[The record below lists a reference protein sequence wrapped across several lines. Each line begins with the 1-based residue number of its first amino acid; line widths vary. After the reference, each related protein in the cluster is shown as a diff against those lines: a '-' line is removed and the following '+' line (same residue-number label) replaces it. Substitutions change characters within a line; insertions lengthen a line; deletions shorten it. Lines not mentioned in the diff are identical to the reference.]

1 MEFFN
6 KKEEVIDLQLTQYG
20 KYLLSL
26 GKLKPVYY
34 AFYDDN
40 IIYDSNHMGLQD
52 KPGEIQNNAEPRIQE
67 NTPSLK
73 SFHNF
78 HSIDD
83 DLQRAVEATYH
94 SQMGGGETTPEA
106 MRSLQMLMNQQT
118 PDKSQILINPLA
130 QSDFGSDK
138 LPAWNLKLLS
148 GKLKTGDNTT
158 SWPLTTST
166 SSLNSSGV
174 ILNIP
179 QIEIEV
185 KYTVSIEDG
194 NLNISQ
200 DLIDAVNRGELDGI
214 PQSILEQI
222 LAGSTGF
229 DDHNYDIKVFDD
241 GTFFNIHR
249 DDLILQ
255 IMEDNVPYSNDNFEV
270 EVFTVSDNTA
280 NNTANTTTV
289 RQLDQLRFL
298 VEPDFLIDDILYD
311 KDELKR
317 SPIPD
322 IDSSFVDYFF
332 DFETDDEIEASLIC
346 NKIKNGDKDLYK
358 FARRDFTCQ
367 DIKSNYQFLDPYAAK
382 SADEECGSE

>member
-34 AFYDDN
+34 AFYDDG
-40 IIYDSNHMGLQD
+40 IIYDSNFMGLQD
-52 KPGEIQNNAEPRIQE
+52 KPGEIQNNAEPRIQK

-73 SFHNF
+73 PFYNF

-83 DLQRAVEATYH
+83 DLQRAVEAKN
-94 SQMGGGETTPEA
+94 SGNDFLAQK
-106 MRSLQMLMNQQT
+106 MLQQT
-118 PDKSQILINPLA
+118 PDKSQILVNPLA

-138 LPAWNLKLLS
+138 MPSWNLMLLS
-148 GKLKTGDNTT
+148 GKVLTGNNTT
-158 SWPLTTST
+158 DHPRTTST
-166 SSLNSSGV
+166 LTLDSSNT

-179 QIEIEV
+179 QIEIEI
-185 KYTVSIEDG
+185 KYRVSIKDG
-194 NLNISQ
+194 TLNISQ
-200 DLIDAVNRGELDGI
+200 DLIDAVGRGDIDGI

-222 LAGSTGF
+222 LAEGTEF
-229 DDHNYDIKVFDD
+229 DDINYDIKVFDD

-255 IMEDNVPYSNDNFEV
+255 IMEENVPYSNDNFEV
-270 EVFTVSDNTA
+270 EVYEISDNTVQGAA
-280 NNTANTTTV
+280 NATTV
-289 RQLDQLRFL
+289 RQIEQLRFL
-298 VEPDFLIDDILYD
+298 VEPDFIIDDILYD
-311 KDELKR
+311 EKEIKR
-317 SPIPD
+317 SPIPE

-346 NKIKNGDKDLYK
+346 NKLKNGDKDLYR
-358 FARRDFTCQ
+358 FARKDFTCP
-367 DIKSNYQFLDPYAAK
+367 DIKSNYQFLDPYAVK
-382 SADEECGSE
+382 SDDEECGSK

>member
-34 AFYDDN
+34 AFYDDG
-40 IIYDSNHMGLQD
+40 IIYDSNFMGLQD
-52 KPGEIQNNAEPRIQE
+52 KPGEIQNNAEPRIQG
-67 NTPSLK
+67 NTPNSK
-73 SFHNF
+73 PFHNF

-83 DLQRAVEATYH
+83 DLQRAIEAKN
-94 SQMGGGETTPEA
+94 SGNDFLAQK
-106 MRSLQMLMNQQT
+106 MLQQT
-118 PDKSQILINPLA
+118 PDKSQILVNPLA

-138 LPAWNLKLLS
+138 MPSWNLMLLS
-148 GKLKTGDNTT
+148 GKVLTGDNTT
-158 SWPLTTST
+158 DHPRTTST
-166 SSLNSSGV
+166 LTLDSSKV

-185 KYTVSIEDG
+185 KYRVSIKDG
-194 NLNISQ
+194 TLNISQ
-200 DLIDAVNRGELDGI
+200 DLIDAVGRGDIDGI

-222 LAGSTGF
+222 LAEGTEF
-229 DDHNYDIKVFDD
+229 DDINYDIKVFDD

-255 IMEDNVPYSNDNFEV
+255 IMEENVPYSNDNFEV
-270 EVFTVSDNTA
+270 EVYEISDNTVQGA
-280 NNTANTTTV
+280 ANTTTV
-289 RQLDQLRFL
+289 RQIEQLRFL
-298 VEPDFLIDDILYD
+298 VEPDFIIDDILYD
-311 KDELKR
+311 EKEMKR
-317 SPIPD
+317 SPIPE

-346 NKIKNGDKDLYK
+346 NKLKNGDEDLYR
-358 FARRDFTCQ
+358 FARKDFICP
-367 DIKSNYQFLDPYAAK
+367 DIKSNYQFLDPYAVK
-382 SADEECGSE
+382 SDDEECGSK

>member
-280 NNTANTTTV
+280 NKAANATTI

-311 KDELKR
+311 EGELKR

-332 DFETDDEIEASLIC
+332 ELETDDEIEASLIC

-358 FARRDFTCQ
+358 FARRDFICQ
-367 DIKSNYQFLDPYAAK
+367 EITSNYQFLDPYAAK
-382 SADEECGSE
+382 SVDEECGSK

>member
-6 KKEEVIDLQLTQYG
+6 KKEEVIDLQ
-20 KYLLSL
+20 
-26 GKLKPVYY
+26 
-34 AFYDDN
+34 
-40 IIYDSNHMGLQD
+40 GLQD

-166 SSLNSSGV
+166 
-174 ILNIP
+174 
-179 QIEIEV
+179 
-185 KYTVSIEDG
+185 
-194 NLNISQ
+194 
-200 DLIDAVNRGELDGI
+200 
-214 PQSILEQI
+214 I

-229 DDHNYDIKVFDD
+229 DDHSYDVKVFDD

-280 NNTANTTTV
+280 NKAANATTI

>member
-34 AFYDDN
+34 AFYDDG
-40 IIYDSNHMGLQD
+40 IIYDANHMGLQD
-52 KPGEIQNNAEPRIQE
+52 KPGEVQNNTEPRIQG

-73 SFHNF
+73 PFHNF

-83 DLQRAVEATYH
+83 DLQRASEATYH
-94 SQMGGGETTPEA
+94 AQMGGGATTPDA
-106 MRSLQMLMNQQT
+106 MRSLQMIRQQT
-118 PDKSQILINPLA
+118 PDKSQILVNPLA

-138 LPAWNLKLLS
+138 MPSWNLMLLS
-148 GKLKTGDNTT
+148 GKVLTGDNTT
-158 SWPLTTST
+158 DHPRTTST
-166 SSLNSSGV
+166 LTLDSSKV

-185 KYTVSIEDG
+185 KYRVSIKDG
-194 NLNISQ
+194 TLNISQ
-200 DLIDAVNRGELDGI
+200 DLIDAVGRGDIDGI

-222 LAGSTGF
+222 LAEGTEF
-229 DDHNYDIKVFDD
+229 DDINYDIKVFDD

-255 IMEDNVPYSNDNFEV
+255 IMEENVPYSNDNFEV
-270 EVFTVSDNTA
+270 EVYEISDNTVQGA
-280 NNTANTTTV
+280 GNTTTV
-289 RQLDQLRFL
+289 RQIEQLRFL
-298 VEPDFLIDDILYD
+298 VEPDFIIDDILYD
-311 KDELKR
+311 EKEMKR
-317 SPIPD
+317 SPIPE

-346 NKIKNGDKDLYK
+346 NKLKNGDKDLYR
-358 FARRDFTCQ
+358 FARKDFTCP
-367 DIKSNYQFLDPYAAK
+367 DIKSNYQFLDPYAVK
-382 SADEECGSE
+382 SDDEECGSK